1 MEKLSIAMLRTYFF
15 RGIQATNRSWKIA
28 NAREGQERRYFDTES
43 GVKVEMVQADIGDP
57 DLADEEDFVEADEDV
72 VIDDEDVVTDDTI
85 VFSTAK
91 GSDNVGDVSVEI
103 NVEELIAEFER
114 SQDDE
119 AARKKEIRRRLE
131 EIREQREAM
140 KELEDTFSGDF
151 GDD

>member
-1 MEKLSIAMLRTYFF
+1 
-15 RGIQATNRSWKIA
+15 
-28 NAREGQERRYFDTES
+28 
-43 GVKVEMVQADIGDP
+43 MVQAEIEDP
-57 DLADEEDFVEADEDV
+57 ELADGEDFVEAEDDVAIDEEEDV
-72 VIDDEDVVTDDTI
+72 PDDTI

-103 NVEELIAEFER
+103 NVEELIKEFET
-114 SQDDE
+114 SESDE

-140 KELEDTFSGDF
+140 KELEDTFSGEL